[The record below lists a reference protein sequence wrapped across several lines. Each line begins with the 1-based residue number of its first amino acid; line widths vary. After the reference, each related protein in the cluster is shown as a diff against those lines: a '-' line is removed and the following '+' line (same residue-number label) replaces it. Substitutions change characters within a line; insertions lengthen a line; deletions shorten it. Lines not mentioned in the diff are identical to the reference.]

1 MSFKSEVPS
10 NESVRAISLQPLYL
24 RYFTNE
30 LVGLPRKTK
39 EKDVP
44 KEMDGEFY
52 FFEYGRLTKVMEE
65 L

>member
-1 MSFKSEVPS
+1 
-10 NESVRAISLQPLYL
+10 
-24 RYFTNE
+24 

-44 KEMDGEFY
+44 EELDGEFY
-52 FFEYGRLTKVMEE
+52 FFEYGKLIKVTDD